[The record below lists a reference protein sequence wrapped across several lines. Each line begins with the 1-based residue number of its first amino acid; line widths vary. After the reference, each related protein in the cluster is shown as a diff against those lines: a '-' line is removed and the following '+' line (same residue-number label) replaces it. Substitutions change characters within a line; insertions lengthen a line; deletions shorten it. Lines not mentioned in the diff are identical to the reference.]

1 MTEVSLHGP
10 LAVQPQFAAAGEQPL
25 QADQGNPP
33 ARQQVSS
40 PNLRIACPRG
50 ETFIP
55 KGTNLDTLFR
65 NGGPK

>member
-33 ARQQVSS
+33 ARQPVSS
-40 PNLRIACPRG
+40 PNLRIACADG
-50 ETFIP
+50 STFIP
-55 KGTNLDTLFR
+55 KGTDLDTLFG
-65 NGGPK
+65 NSGPK